1 MRVLTETLVAP
12 LALAVNSSCWT
23 ISTENLAGPPP
34 EADADELAVVVVVH
48 WILAAGGPS
57 PVAELDPEGKRVV
70 TTSGK
75 AVPYDYLIVATG
87 LALSPTWD
95 AIVPWWTDLFGGRQ
109 FARTWHFVAM
119 ILFFS
124 FIIAHVSLVL
134 LSGPT
139 TWAKMVTGGVA
150 PKDVKHEA

>member
-57 PVAELDPEGKRVV
+57 PVAELDPAPPLL
-70 TTSGK
+70 TPDSLPPPSPLSSSGRF
-75 AVPYDYLIVATG
+75 PY
-87 LALSPTWD
+87 
-95 AIVPWWTDLFGGRQ
+95 LF
-109 FARTWHFVAM
+109 
-119 ILFFS
+119 
-124 FIIAHVSLVL
+124 
-134 LSGPT
+134 
-139 TWAKMVTGGVA
+139 
-150 PKDVKHEA
+150 